1 MKYIGNEQLKEL
13 VRLLM
18 STLRRLAGLHAAITT
33 TYLLIV
39 HTQIFKVIMLQNA
52 NKIKVG
58 NEFYKTNCWF

>member
-39 HTQIFKVIMLQNA
+39 HTQICQSHNA
-52 NKIKVG
+52 AKCQHNKSR
-58 NEFYKTNCWF
+58 